1 MIRER
6 SPKAVGGAVAV
17 YPGCRDMVVFR
28 RELAAGFLPI
38 GTVRLRRG
46 IWHTSLK
53 MHSLELLDSFI
64 Y

>member
-1 MIRER
+1 
-6 SPKAVGGAVAV
+6 
-17 YPGCRDMVVFR
+17 MVVFR